1 MATSTR
7 DTTRTEPLAVG
18 LLAAVLGAALIVT
31 AVPLAMP
38 AWQFAQSE
46 PRYLDVVKGKPAGML
61 ELDALTRSLRASSSR
76 ADLSRA
82 AFVQMVAAQQL
93 GLKSFR
99 ALSRLMSAR
108 RDLRLGLAAA
118 PSDAYAWT
126 RLAVA
131 ELELGKLREA
141 AAALAMALQLAPSER
156 GLTALHFDLGVVL
169 WGQLDERAKLSIAQR
184 LRWAAHVPELAH
196 VVAGNS
202 AMALKSKMN
211 SSR

>member
-1 MATSTR
+1 MAKSTR
-7 DTTRTEPLAVG
+7 DTTRTDTLAVG
-18 LLAAVLGAALIVT
+18 LFLAVIGAALIVY
-31 AVPLAMP
+31 AVPLALP
-38 AWQFAQSE
+38 AWRFAQSE
-46 PRYLDVVKGKPAGML
+46 PRYLDFVKGKPAGML

-76 ADLSRA
+76 ADLNRA

-131 ELELGKLREA
+131 ELELGKPRDA

-169 WGQLDERAKLSIAQR
+169 WGQLDSRAKRSMAQR
-184 LRWAAHVPELAH
+184 LKWAAQVPELAQA
-196 VVAGNS
+196 VQGNS
-202 AMALKSKMN
+202 AQALKDKVAQDH
-211 SSR
+211 